1 MILLSDTKVVKN
13 KNIEKVMRMAME
25 LCRKDPKEL
34 TREFWEEKAVEILKN
49 NIKILEMQD

>member
-1 MILLSDTKVVKN
+1 MILLLDTKAVKN